1 MEFTHVCGLLLYFMD
16 NDSSRQQDK
25 GVTPDMAYILDGKK
39 VAAEIHEDLRS
50 RLERLRARGTVLKL
64 AVVLVGDNPA
74 SASYV
79 RSKERTAVK
88 VGLESEVIRLPGDVT
103 QDILLSVV
111 DKLNA
116 DDSVD
121 GILVQLP
128 LPSHLAEREVLERI
142 RPDKDVDGFH
152 PMNAGRSFVGLP
164 AVWPCTPAGIMDL
177 FRREKIEVAGKHAV
191 VIGRSN
197 IVGKPMA
204 MLLLQAN
211 ATVTVCHSRTQNLAE
226 IARQADILV
235 VAVGVPKLVTKEFVK
250 PGAVVVDV
258 GINRVDGKLV
268 GDVDFDDVLPVAGAI
283 TPVPGGVGPLTV
295 ATLMENTVALGLRR
309 RGIEEERG

>member
-1 MEFTHVCGLLLYFMD
+1 MCGLLLCLMD
-16 NDSSRQQDK
+16 NNKIRQQDK
-25 GVTPDMAYILDGKK
+25 GVTPHMAYILDGKK

-50 RLERLRARGTVLKL
+50 RLDRLRARGTVLKL

-79 RSKERTAVK
+79 RNKERTAAK
-88 VGLESEVIRLPGDVT
+88 VGLESEVIRLPGDIS
-103 QDILLSVV
+103 QDILLSEV
-111 DKLNA
+111 DRLNA
-116 DDSVD
+116 DDNVD

-128 LPSHLAEREVLERI
+128 LPSHLSEQEVLERI

-152 PMNAGRSFVGLP
+152 PVNAGRNFVGLP
-164 AVWPCTPAGIMDL
+164 AVWPCTPAGIMEL
-177 FRREKIEVAGKHAV
+177 FRREQIEVAGKQAV

-211 ATVTVCHSRTQNLAE
+211 ATVTICHSRTQNLPE

-235 VAVGVPKLVTKEFVK
+235 AAVGVPKLVTREFVK

-258 GINRVDGKLV
+258 GINRVDGQLV
-268 GDVDFDDVLPVAGAI
+268 GDVDFDDVFPVAGAI

-295 ATLMENTVALGLRR
+295 ATLMVNTVALGLRR
-309 RGIEEERG
+309 RGIEEDGE